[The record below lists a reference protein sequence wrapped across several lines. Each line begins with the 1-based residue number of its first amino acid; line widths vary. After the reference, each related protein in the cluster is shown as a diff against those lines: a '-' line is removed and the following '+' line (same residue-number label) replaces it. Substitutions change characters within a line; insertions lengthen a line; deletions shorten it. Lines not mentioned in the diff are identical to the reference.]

1 MQKCLEGDQD
11 LKSHLE
17 SPQKFHTFSTGSPPA
32 PREKES
38 LTPVQ
43 GLQYWQAEKTNKG
56 LNISHVNAHAAAF
69 NHLILGSPT
78 SASGN
83 PRRIAWEE
91 LGHLRESKGFSDS
104 MKTGRGENL
113 LN

>member
-1 MQKCLEGDQD
+1 MQKCLE
-11 LKSHLE
+11 
-17 SPQKFHTFSTGSPPA
+17 PQKFHTFSTGSPPA

-56 LNISHVNAHAAAF
+56 LNISHVNAHAAF

-83 PRRIAWEE
+83 PRRIA
-91 LGHLRESKGFSDS
+91 
-104 MKTGRGENL
+104 
-113 LN
+113 